1 MQRLYDD
8 YKGLCEQYDEVLGR
22 ADAEGRDPTGD
33 EAVILD
39 GLRSEMEPLGA
50 RLVELRETEDRRT
63 AALRAMS
70 SDGDRPRPLAQ
81 GAAGGVMEGRPRPS
95 PLVCSDTMLRS
106 VMEAVGTRSSFNE
119 PVDGF
124 GVQNRAAALVPAGA
138 VMPDWLPPI
147 AYGREPR
154 IAEAVTNAG
163 GTGSEADWL
172 EVTTAAVAAV
182 VAEGAAKPD
191 AGMVLTRK
199 SSPYEKLAA
208 FTDASMELLN
218 DFNSTQALINA
229 ELLGAILTLEN
240 GEIVGAINGNANIL
254 TVTVVGTSRLH
265 AILQA
270 QAAVRAGPSKAWP
283 DMVLM
288 NPNDWPSTIGQE
300 AATSGVLQAGA
311 AVVMD
316 GTGTRLW
323 GMDVFLTVQVTAGT
337 AFVGLASSVL
347 YVTRDPAHVIIDPWT
362 SLKSN
367 LVTTVAEMRSK
378 AGLQRPQSWA
388 KVTLPAAGTPS
399 LAEVTVAEQGETETQ
414 TRSRR

>member
-1 MQRLYDD
+1 MQKLGDD
-8 YKGLCEQYDEVLGR
+8 YRQLVDNYEAILNR
-22 ADAEGRDPTGD
+22 AADEGRDPTDD
-33 EAVILD
+33 EAVLLD
-39 GLRSEMEPLGA
+39 GLRSEMQPLGD
-50 RLVELRETEDRRT
+50 RLIELRETDDRRM
-63 AALRAMS
+63 AAVRAMDP
-70 SDGDRPRPLAQ
+70 DGAMAHTVAPVGPVE
-81 GAAGGVMEGRPRPS
+81 GGRGRPS
-95 PLVCSDTMLRS
+95 PLTCSDTMLRS
-106 VMEAVGTRSSFNE
+106 VIDAVRTRSSFDQ
-119 PVDGF
+119 PVDGI
-124 GVQNRAAALVPAGA
+124 QTRAAALVPAGA
-138 VMPDWLPPI
+138 VMPDWLPPVE
-147 AYGREPR
+147 YGREPR
-154 IAEAVTNAG
+154 IAEHVTNSG

-191 AGMVLTRK
+191 SGMVLTRK

-229 ELLGAILTLEN
+229 ELLGSILTLEN

-283 DMVLM
+283 DTVLM

-311 AVVMD
+311 AVVVD

-323 GMDVFLTVQVTAGT
+323 GMDVFLTVQVAAGT
-337 AFVGLASSVL
+337 AFVGLASAVL

-367 LVTTVAEMRSK
+367 LITTVAEMRSK

-399 LAEVTVAEQGETETQ
+399 LAEVTVAEQGEPAETGA
-414 TRSRR
+414 RGAKK